1 MKKIELFKLLIDILF
16 YGLCIGMLSLF
27 FIAPLGFNMIAMEE
41 EDVLKWDIFSWTI
54 VLLSMIAYL
63 LLVVGVMH
71 LRTSAKYM
79 ISKGQFFDKIPDTL
93 KKSGKALVLSSLL
106 NYIMFI
112 VIFLKK
118 LYVNNELSLLL
129 DNNVLLQMILTIV
142 GLFLIIQ
149 SDLLR
154 IASDLKQEN
163 DLTI

>member
-27 FIAPLGFNMIAMEE
+27 FIAPFGFNMIVMEE
-41 EDVLKWDIFSWTI
+41 EDFLKWDIFSWTI

-93 KKSGKALVLSSLL
+93 KKSGKSLVLSSLL

-149 SDLLR
+149 SDFLR